1 MAKKRYYQSTKDRLA
16 ESRGMER
23 RYFNDD
29 YDHRPD
35 KFNDS
40 ERHDKDGKMGDM
52 GFDTTIARRA
62 NMNEFYAGM
71 DARRRQ
77 ELEDSGMINEDPRA
91 IANLPQEVMIKA
103 YPKLNNYLPE
113 GIDDTGRGVDMQMDY
128 DDDKRTARMYPK
140 KV

>member
-1 MAKKRYYQSTKDRLA
+1 MAKKRYFQSTKDRMA

-23 RYFNDD
+23 YDRGPI
-29 YDHRPD
+29 DHRPD
-35 KFNDS
+35 QFND
-40 ERHDKDGKMGDM
+40 EDRRDKDGRMGAM
-52 GFDTTIARRA
+52 GFDPRIAERA
-62 NMNEFYAGM
+62 NANEFYAGM

-103 YPKLNNYLPE
+103 YPKTGPYLPE

-128 DDDKRTARMYPK
+128 DDDKRRDHFYPK

>member
-1 MAKKRYYQSTKDRLA
+1 MAKKRYYQSTKDRLS
-16 ESRGMER
+16 ESRGMMR
-23 RYFNDD
+23 SDFDK
-29 YDHRPD
+29 RPD

-52 GFDTTIARRA
+52 GFDTRISRRA

-77 ELEDSGMINEDPRA
+77 ELEDSGMINENPNA
-91 IANLPQEVMIKA
+91 IANLPQEVMIKS
-103 YPKLNNYLPE
+103 YPKSNNYLPE

-128 DDDKRTARMYPK
+128 DDGKRSARMYPK